1 MSKKVKNIPCELC
14 LSRRKSM
21 FNGVPSDAL
30 CVLSEHKSTMEHN
43 KGQVLFLEGTQPMGL
58 FCISEGKVKI
68 YKTDDSGREQI
79 VRLAQEGDF
88 LGYRALLSGETY
100 NSSATILENAKVCFI
115 PKSSFTDLISKDQGF
130 QNKLMQAVCHDLGI
144 MEQKMADMA
153 NKTVR
158 QRLAT
163 TLLMLKNSY
172 GIDGDEKTEID
183 IALTRE
189 DLSKIVGTAT
199 ETLIRLLSDFKKDG
213 LIDLEGKKISILNE
227 RALAKEIDLFA

>member
-21 FNGVPSDAL
+21 FNGLPNDAL
-30 CVLSEHKSTMEHN
+30 CALSEHKSTLAHN

-88 LGYRALLSGETY
+88 LGYRALLSGENY

-130 QNKLMQAVCHDLGI
+130 QNRLMQAVCHDLGV

-163 TLLMLKNSY
+163 TLLMLKSSY
-172 GIDGDEKTEID
+172 GVDGDQKTEIN
-183 IALTRE
+183 IALT
-189 DLSKIVGTAT
+189 DLAKIVGTAT

-213 LIDLEGKKISILNE
+213 LIDLNGKKISVLDE

>member
-1 MSKKVKNIPCELC
+1 
-14 LSRRKSM
+14 
-21 FNGVPSDAL
+21 
-30 CVLSEHKSTMEHN
+30 
-43 KGQVLFLEGTQPMGL
+43 
-58 FCISEGKVKI
+58 VKI

-79 VRLAQEGDF
+79 VRLAKDGDF
-88 LGYRALLSGETY
+88 LGYRALLSGENY

-115 PKSSFTDLISKDQGF
+115 PKSSFTDLISKDQDF
-130 QNKLMQAVCHDLGI
+130 QNKLMQAVCHDLGV

-172 GIDGDEKTEID
+172 GIDGDQKTEID

-189 DLSKIVGTAT
+189 DLAKIVGTAT

-213 LIDLEGKKISILNE
+213 LIDINGKKISIVN
-227 RALAKEIDLFA
+227 AKGIAKEIDLFA

>member
-21 FNGVPSDAL
+21 FNGIPNDAL
-30 CVLSEHKSTMEHN
+30 CVLSEHKSTLAHN

-68 YKTDDSGREQI
+68 FKTDDSGREQI
-79 VRLAQEGDF
+79 VRLAQAGDF
-88 LGYRALLSGETY
+88 LGYRALLSGENY

-115 PKSSFTDLISKDQGF
+115 PKSSFTDLISKDQNF
-130 QNKLMQAVCHDLGI
+130 QNKLMQAVCHDLGV

-172 GIDGDEKTEID
+172 GIDGDQKTEID

-189 DLSKIVGTAT
+189 DLAKIVGTAT

-213 LIDLEGKKISILNE
+213 LIDLNGKKISILDE
-227 RALAKEIDLFA
+227 RGIAKEIDLFA

>member
-1 MSKKVKNIPCELC
+1 MSKKVKNTPCDLC
-14 LSRRKSM
+14 LSKRKSM
-21 FNGVPSDAL
+21 FEGVPDEAL
-30 CVLSEHKSTMEHN
+30 CSISDSKSTLAHN

-58 FCISEGKVKI
+58 FCIGEGKVKV

-88 LGYRALLSGETY
+88 LGYRALLSGENY
-100 NSSATILENAKVCFI
+100 NSSATILEDAKVCFI
-115 PKSSFTDLISKDQGF
+115 PKSSFTNLISQDSEF
-130 QNKLMQAVCHDLGI
+130 QNKLMQAVCRDLGV

-189 DLSKIVGTAT
+189 DLAKIVGTAT

-213 LIDLEGKKISILNE
+213 LIDLSGKKITILEE
-227 RALAKEIDLFA
+227 RKLAKEIDLFA

>member
-1 MSKKVKNIPCELC
+1 
-14 LSRRKSM
+14 M
-21 FNGVPSDAL
+21 FNEIPEQAL
-30 CVLSEHKSTMEHN
+30 CTLSEHKSTLAHN

-79 VRLAQEGDF
+79 VRLAKDGDF
-88 LGYRALLSGETY
+88 LGYRALLSGENY

-115 PKSSFTDLISKDQGF
+115 PKSSFTDLISKDQDF
-130 QNKLMQAVCHDLGI
+130 QNKLMQAVCHDLGV

-172 GIDGDEKTEID
+172 GIDGDQKTEID

-189 DLSKIVGTAT
+189 DLAKIVGTAT

-213 LIDLEGKKISILNE
+213 LIDINGKKISIVN
-227 RALAKEIDLFA
+227 AKGIAKEIDLFA

>member
-1 MSKKVKNIPCELC
+1 MSKKVKNIPCDLC

-21 FNGVPSDAL
+21 FNGLPNDAL
-30 CVLSEHKSTMEHN
+30 CALSEHKSTLAHN

-88 LGYRALLSGETY
+88 LGYRALLSGENY

-115 PKSSFTDLISKDQGF
+115 PKSSFTELISKDQGF
-130 QNKLMQAVCHDLGI
+130 QNKLMQAVCHDLGV

-163 TLLMLKNSY
+163 TLLMLKSSY
-172 GIDGDEKTEID
+172 GVDGDQKTEID

-189 DLSKIVGTAT
+189 DLAKIVGTAT

-213 LIDLEGKKISILNE
+213 LIDLNGKKISVLDE

>member
-1 MSKKVKNIPCELC
+1 MSKKVKNIPCDLC

-21 FNGVPSDAL
+21 LNGIPNEAL
-30 CVLSEHKSTMEHN
+30 CALNEHKSTLAHN

-68 YKTDDSGREQI
+68 FKTDDSGREQI
-79 VRLAQEGDF
+79 VRLAKEGDF
-88 LGYRALLSGETY
+88 LGYRALLSGENY

-115 PKSSFTDLISKDQGF
+115 PKSSFTDLISKDQDF
-130 QNKLMQAVCHDLGI
+130 QNKLMQAVCHDLGV

-172 GIDGDEKTEID
+172 GIDGEERSEID
-183 IALTRE
+183 ISLTRE
-189 DLSKIVGTAT
+189 DLAKIVGTAT

-213 LIDLEGKKISILNE
+213 LIDLNGKKISILDE
-227 RALAKEIDLFA
+227 RSIAKEIDLFA

>member
-21 FNGVPSDAL
+21 FNDLPHEAL
-30 CVLSEHKSTMEHN
+30 CTLSEKKSTLSHN
-43 KGQVLFLEGTQPMGL
+43 KGQILFLEGTLPMGL

-68 YKTDDSGREQI
+68 FKTDDSGREQI
-79 VRLAQEGDF
+79 VRLAKEGDF
-88 LGYRALLSGETY
+88 LGYRALLSGENY
-100 NSSATILENAKVCFI
+100 NSSATILEEAKVCFI
-115 PKSSFTDLISKDQGF
+115 PKSSFKELIGKDTNF
-130 QNKLMQAVCHDLGI
+130 QNRLMQAVCHDLGI

-189 DLSKIVGTAT
+189 DLAQVVGTAT
-199 ETLIRLLSDFKKDG
+199 ETVIRLLSEFKKDN
-213 LIDLEGKKISILNE
+213 LIDIKGKKIAVLDE
-227 RALAKEIDLFA
+227 EGLAREINLFA

>member
-21 FNGVPSDAL
+21 FNEIPEQAL
-30 CVLSEHKSTMEHN
+30 CTLSEHKSTLAHN

-79 VRLAQEGDF
+79 VRLAKDGDF
-88 LGYRALLSGETY
+88 LGYRALLSGENY

-115 PKSSFTDLISKDQGF
+115 PKSSFTDLISKDQDF
-130 QNKLMQAVCHDLGI
+130 QNKLMQAVCHDLGV

-172 GIDGDEKTEID
+172 GIDGDQKTEID

-189 DLSKIVGTAT
+189 DLAKIVGTAT

-213 LIDLEGKKISILNE
+213 LIDINGKKISIVD
-227 RALAKEIDLFA
+227 AKGIAKEIDLFA

>member
-1 MSKKVKNIPCELC
+1 
-14 LSRRKSM
+14 M
-21 FNGVPSDAL
+21 FKGVPDEAL
-30 CVLSEHKSTMEHN
+30 CVISDHKSTMAHN
-43 KGQVLFLEGTQPMGL
+43 RGQILFLEGTQPMGL

-79 VRLAQEGDF
+79 VRLASEGDF

-100 NSSATILENAKVCFI
+100 NSSATILEDAKVCFI
-115 PKSSFTDLISKDQGF
+115 PKSSFTDLISKDQSF

-153 NKTVR
+153 SKTVR

-163 TLLMLKNSY
+163 TLLMLKNTY
-172 GIDGDEKTEID
+172 GIDGDQHSKID

-189 DLSKIVGTAT
+189 DLAKIVGTAT
-199 ETLIRLLSDFKKDG
+199 ETVIRLLSEFKKDG
-213 LIDLEGKKISILNE
+213 LIELTGKKIFIKDEKGLG
-227 RALAKEIDLFA
+227 KEIDLFA